1 MGRRKET
8 IKKRGGRFSPEC
20 ILPCLVAIVMN
31 VANLLGHN
39 IQAPGA
45 GNGHAGI
52 IDVLNLT
59 VHRWHKMAYS
69 SFSGLPLPSVA
80 IRTSVVK
87 VTLSP
92 SVKVTGL
99 VNRTMSSEKGRG
111 WRGKKNPRYMAGQE
125 KGNRWVGRLIFVPGG
140 SSIGEGK
147 AM

>member
-1 MGRRKET
+1 
-8 IKKRGGRFSPEC
+8 
-20 ILPCLVAIVMN
+20 MN
-31 VANLLGHN
+31 VVNLLGHN
-39 IQAPGA
+39 IQVPGA

-99 VNRTMSSEKGRG
+99 VNRTISSEKGRG
-111 WRGKKNPRYMAGQE
+111 WRGKKNPKQIHGRPGKRKSMGREAYFCIRRKLYWGRQGNAGKKISLEHLSE
-125 KGNRWVGRLIFVPGG
+125 KYQ
-140 SSIGEGK
+140 
-147 AM
+147 

>member
-1 MGRRKET
+1 
-8 IKKRGGRFSPEC
+8 
-20 ILPCLVAIVMN
+20 MN
-31 VANLLGHN
+31 VENLLGHN
-39 IQAPGA
+39 IQVPGA

-111 WRGKKNPRYMAGQE
+111 WRGKKKHQILGRPGKRKSMSREAYFCIRRELDWGRQGNAGKKISLEHLNKKYQ
-125 KGNRWVGRLIFVPGG
+125 
-140 SSIGEGK
+140 
-147 AM
+147 

>member
-1 MGRRKET
+1 M
-8 IKKRGGRFSPEC
+8 
-20 ILPCLVAIVMN
+20 PCLVAIVMN

-39 IQAPGA
+39 IQAPRA
-45 GNGHAGI
+45 ENGHAGI
-52 IDVLNLT
+52 IDALNLT

-111 WRGKKNPRYMAGQE
+111 WGGGGKKRYITG
-125 KGNRWVGRLIFVPGG
+125 KGKNKIKR
-140 SSIGEGK
+140 
-147 AM
+147 